1 MTRTRI
7 AAIAVTAAALCA
19 SAALALDTSAAG
31 VREALRLASER
42 AVAIASKP
50 GGFLDDARLHIRP
63 PKTVRKIGNA
73 LRLVGMS
80 APVDEL
86 EVAMNRAAERAAAEA
101 KPVFADAIR
110 GVTLQDAVG
119 IVRGGDTAATDYF
132 RKATEARLTER
143 FRPIVASSLSKV
155 GARKQYDA
163 LVAQYRT
170 LPLAEPA
177 NLDLDAYT
185 TKKALDGLFT
195 LLAEE
200 EKKIRTDPAKRT
212 TSLLKKVFGL

>member
-1 MTRTRI
+1 MKSLRS
-7 AAIAVTAAALCA
+7 AAFPAVLLAAAV
-19 SAALALDTSAAG
+19 AAAATDWSSAG
-31 VREALRLASER
+31 VREALRVASER
-42 AVAIASKP
+42 AVALASKS

-63 PKTVRKIGNA
+63 PKTVRKIGKA
-73 LRLVGMS
+73 LSAIGMS

-110 GVTLQDAVG
+110 GMTLEDAVG

-132 RKATEARLTER
+132 RGATEARLHER
-143 FRPIVASSLSKV
+143 FKPIVAASLSKV
-155 GARKQYDA
+155 GARKQYDS
-163 LVAQYRT
+163 LVASYRT
-170 LPLAEPA
+170 LPFAEPT
-177 NLDLDAYT
+177 NLDLDEYT
-185 TKKALDGLFT
+185 TNKALDGLFT
-195 LLAEE
+195 LLADE